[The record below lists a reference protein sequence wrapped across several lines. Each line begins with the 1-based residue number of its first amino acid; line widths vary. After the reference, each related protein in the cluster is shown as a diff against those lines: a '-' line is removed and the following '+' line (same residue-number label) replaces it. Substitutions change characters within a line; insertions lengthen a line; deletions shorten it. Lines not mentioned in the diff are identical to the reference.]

1 MKLTHLKTEKLND
14 FFEIVKKCKGSV
26 YLISPDM
33 RLNLKSNLSHYVSF
47 ASLCAANKEEIDQI
61 EIVASD
67 REDVDMLYKF
77 MVEGK

>member
-1 MKLTHLKTEKLND
+1 MKLTRLKTDNLND
-14 FFEIVKKCKGSV
+14 FFDIVKKCKGSV

-47 ASLCAANKEEIDQI
+47 ASLCAANKDEIEQI

-67 REDVDMLYKF
+67 REDIDMLYKF
-77 MVEGK
+77 MMEGN